1 MKSFKKT
8 SNFDRRDS
16 GRSGEQRFK
25 KFGGKSSSKFTGDS
39 ERLNKNFG
47 GRSRSSGSRLKLYDA
62 VCAKCGNNCEVP
74 FEPTGNKPV
83 YCRNCFRENNSG
95 SSNESFSKFR
105 PKERFDDPFSN
116 DKFERKSESKEYD
129 ASTALL
135 EKINKKLDK
144 IMKVLK
150 IE

>member
-8 SNFDRRDS
+8 SNFNRRDS

-39 ERLNKNFG
+39 ERPNKNFG
-47 GRSRSSGSRLKLYDA
+47 GGNRSSGSRFKLYEA
-62 VCAKCGNNCEVP
+62 VCAKCSNNCEVP

-83 YCRNCFRENNSG
+83 YCRNCFREGAGNSSDDR
-95 SSNESFSKFR
+95 SSNYQSREKF
-105 PKERFDDPFSN
+105 DN
-116 DKFERKSESKEYD
+116 KFERKSESKEYD
-129 ASTALL
+129 ASAALL
-135 EKINKKLDK
+135 EKINKKLDR
-144 IMKVLK
+144 IMKALK